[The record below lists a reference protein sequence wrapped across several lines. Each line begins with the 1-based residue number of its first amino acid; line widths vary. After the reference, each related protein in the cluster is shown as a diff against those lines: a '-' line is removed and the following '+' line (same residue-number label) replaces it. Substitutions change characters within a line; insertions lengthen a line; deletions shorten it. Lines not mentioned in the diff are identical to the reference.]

1 MSQCINPYCYQQ
13 NPDELEIC
21 QECNTPL
28 ILGGRFRAMRLLRE
42 AQGNQTDIYEA
53 INIENGALK
62 ILKVLP
68 DLKTPKKL
76 IELFQREAQALE
88 QLQHPK
94 IPSVDFYG
102 SFELRLPL
110 PNDSTKLYC
119 LAMERIEGQNLS
131 TWLNQGHKLNTSLAM
146 DWYKQLCEILQF
158 VHTNDYIHRDIKPS
172 NIILK
177 GNGELCLI
185 DFGSCRKISSLTY
198 LLKVSTREEEGRLP
212 GATDVTA
219 LISAGYTPY
228 EQVRGKAVLQSDF
241 FALGRTMVHL
251 ITGNHPAQMLKPGN
265 SDQLSWQNY
274 AKHVDKP
281 LLDYI
286 DKMMDFS
293 VLKRPRNAQEILIFI
308 TKKLPKQ
315 IRNNRIISSPI
326 FGVGF
331 FIAFLFSLVALNRTI
346 SYIQYKYYFSIGK
359 ESLIEKKE
367 FKKAKSNFEQALV
380 FYPNEIELYNYLA
393 LSCESLGDN
402 QCAVDIYNKIVSM
415 HPNWKTYFNFGS
427 HYDGQFQSK
436 TNNYSLAKKYYYES
450 IRLSGRKQAQPLNSL
465 ARINILEGDLTNA
478 QKLISDGLKVVDNSN
493 TKMALLKNAGWLAL
507 KKRQYSVAET
517 VLTQASKFP
526 KERTDVYCLLAQAA
540 EGLKE
545 SSRAKVWWKACT
557 QLNSEDAASPEV
569 FKWRA
574 MIYDRLFKILPVE

>member
-1 MSQCINPYCYQQ
+1 
-13 NPDELEIC
+13 
-21 QECNTPL
+21 
-28 ILGGRFRAMRLLRE
+28 
-42 AQGNQTDIYEA
+42 
-53 INIENGALK
+53 
-62 ILKVLP
+62 
-68 DLKTPKKL
+68 
-76 IELFQREAQALE
+76 
-88 QLQHPK
+88 
-94 IPSVDFYG
+94 
-102 SFELRLPL
+102 
-110 PNDSTKLYC
+110 
-119 LAMERIEGQNLS
+119 
-131 TWLNQGHKLNTSLAM
+131 
-146 DWYKQLCEILQF
+146 
-158 VHTNDYIHRDIKPS
+158 
-172 NIILK
+172 
-177 GNGELCLI
+177 
-185 DFGSCRKISSLTY
+185 
-198 LLKVSTREEEGRLP
+198 
-212 GATDVTA
+212 
-219 LISAGYTPY
+219 
-228 EQVRGKAVLQSDF
+228 
-241 FALGRTMVHL
+241 
-251 ITGNHPAQMLKPGN
+251 
-265 SDQLSWQNY
+265 LSWQNY

-331 FIAFLFSLVALNRTI
+331 FIAFLFSLVALNRTT

-367 FKKAKSNFEQALV
+367 FKKAKSNFEQALI